1 MNTRNRFLAFA
12 VLLTLSV
19 TSTICVAGTRRETP
33 LVEAV
38 RNART
43 AVVNIH
49 SEKTSYSTDTV
60 FPNSKGRKVNG
71 MGTGIVIDER
81 GYIVTNYH
89 VVEGVELL
97 RVTLVDGSH
106 YTARTLS
113 YDRKHDLA
121 IIKIEPTKSLSVM
134 KLGTS
139 SDLMPG
145 ETVFAIGNAFGYE
158 HTITSGIISALAR
171 DLEEVNETQS
181 YYNLIQTDASINP
194 GNSGGPLLNLDGE
207 VIGVNVAIRAGAQRI
222 GFAIPIDDARKV
234 IANLISVDQLEQTR
248 HGLLA
253 EDQKGSQGC
262 KLVVQGTVTDS
273 PASAAG
279 FLKGDVIVK
288 VNEIEVVDRVDFE
301 RSLLGKKV
309 GDKVEVTYER
319 DGETLTAE
327 IQVGKFDPSQ
337 VVRVNAPSV
346 VRANNN
352 ESLSDRVW
360 RVLGIRILPLEE
372 NQTATKGTIYE
383 GGLRVIQVKV
393 GSPAA
398 RGGIQTGD
406 IIVGL
411 HRWATV
417 SVDNVEYVLDQSD
430 LIEKDKSLRFY
441 ILRGRQPLHGELD
454 LSRTE

>member
-1 MNTRNRFLAFA
+1 
-12 VLLTLSV
+12 
-19 TSTICVAGTRRETP
+19 
-33 LVEAV
+33 
-38 RNART
+38 
-43 AVVNIH
+43 
-49 SEKTSYSTDTV
+49 
-60 FPNSKGRKVNG
+60 
-71 MGTGIVIDER
+71 
-81 GYIVTNYH
+81 
-89 VVEGVELL
+89 
-97 RVTLVDGSH
+97 
-106 YTARTLS
+106 
-113 YDRKHDLA
+113 
-121 IIKIEPTKSLSVM
+121 
-134 KLGTS
+134 
-139 SDLMPG
+139 
-145 ETVFAIGNAFGYE
+145 
-158 HTITSGIISALAR
+158 
-171 DLEEVNETQS
+171 
-181 YYNLIQTDASINP
+181 
-194 GNSGGPLLNLDGE
+194 
-207 VIGVNVAIRAGAQRI
+207 
-222 GFAIPIDDARKV
+222 
-234 IANLISVDQLEQTR
+234 
-248 HGLLA
+248 
-253 EDQKGSQGC
+253 
-262 KLVVQGTVTDS
+262 
-273 PASAAG
+273 
-279 FLKGDVIVK
+279 